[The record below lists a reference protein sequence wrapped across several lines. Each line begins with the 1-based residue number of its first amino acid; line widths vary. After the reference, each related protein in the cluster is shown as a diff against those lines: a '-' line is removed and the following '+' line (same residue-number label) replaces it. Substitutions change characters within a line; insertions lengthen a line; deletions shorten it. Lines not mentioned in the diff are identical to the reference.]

1 MPIHSFYFP
10 TFLPCNIFIS
20 FKLFSAS
27 LIVEVI
33 DVNENR
39 FAPQFEDFVLMGS
52 LKENQ
57 NPGTQV
63 MKVIA
68 KDIDIPG
75 PDSRVSYSTIKGD
88 GLGLFAID
96 NEGNFQKT
104 N

>member
-1 MPIHSFYFP
+1 M
-10 TFLPCNIFIS
+10 
-20 FKLFSAS
+20 
-27 LIVEVI
+27 I

-39 FAPQFEDFVLMGS
+39 FEPQFEDFVLTGS

-57 NPGTQV
+57 NPGTHV

-68 KDIDIPG
+68 KDNDVVG
-75 PDSRVSYSTIKGD
+75 PDSRISYSIIKGD

-96 NEGNFQKT
+96 NEGNFFLFS